1 MKNNNIKFIAESA
14 IIAAL
19 YAALTWIFA
28 PISYGPIQFRI
39 SEILVLLVVLNP
51 KYAVSLILGCF
62 IANTTSSLGWYD
74 MLFGTLATTLAII
87 PMIYVRKMPIAALF
101 PVISNAIIVPIE
113 LGLAFDMWGAGFWY
127 NVWTVGLGEFVVLYF
142 LAIPVMSVISKN
154 EALVSTMEL
163 DSSKALDLHVKTKEV
178 LAIILSILGIILF
191 IAYPMYAV
199 KSTDEEIIS
208 FSMLSIAK
216 SSYWLWIMLGLVI
229 VYNLAYIFIHDKI
242 LKKVITLLIVAAVI
256 ALYILVGIN
265 NTQCFKYVY
274 YYIFVIYPVLLI
286 LLPINTK

>member
-113 LGLAFDMWGAGFWY
+113 LGFAFDMWGVGFWY
-127 NVWTVGLGEFVVLYF
+127 NVWTVGLGELVVLYF

-163 DSSKALDLHVKTKEV
+163 DSSKSLDLHVKTKEV

-199 KSTDEEIIS
+199 KSADEEIIS

-229 VYNLAYIFIHDKI
+229 IYSLAYIFIHNII

>member
-1 MKNNNIKFIAESA
+1 
-14 IIAAL
+14 
-19 YAALTWIFA
+19 
-28 PISYGPIQFRI
+28 
-39 SEILVLLVVLNP
+39 
-51 KYAVSLILGCF
+51 
-62 IANTTSSLGWYD
+62 

-163 DSSKALDLHVKTKEV
+163 DSSKALDFHVKTKEV

-229 VYNLAYIFIHDKI
+229 AYSLAYIFIHNKI

-286 LLPINTK
+286 LLPINIK

>member
-1 MKNNNIKFIAESA
+1 MKNNNIKFIAEAA

-163 DSSKALDLHVKTKEV
+163 DSSKALDFHVKTKEV

-229 VYNLAYIFIHDKI
+229 AYSLAYIFIHNKI

-286 LLPINTK
+286 LLPINIK

>member
-113 LGLAFDMWGAGFWY
+113 LGFAFDMWGVGFWY

-163 DSSKALDLHVKTKEV
+163 DSSKSLDLHVKTKEV

-199 KSTDEEIIS
+199 KSADEEIIS

-229 VYNLAYIFIHDKI
+229 IYSLAYIFIHNII
-242 LKKVITLLIVAAVI
+242 LKK
-256 ALYILVGIN
+256 
-265 NTQCFKYVY
+265 
-274 YYIFVIYPVLLI
+274 
-286 LLPINTK
+286 

>member
-229 VYNLAYIFIHDKI
+229 VYSLAYIFIHNKI

-286 LLPINTK
+286 LLPINIK